1 MILID
6 HETLDSDENGKN
18 VMQNQE
24 LSEYKSKRV
33 HETCSKYNFIGVN
46 VKKSFLFCR
55 TEDPHIVQLRLT

>member
-6 HETLDSDENGKN
+6 HETLDSDENGKS

-24 LSEYKSKRV
+24 LSEYKSKIV
-33 HETCSKYNFIGVN
+33 HETCSKYNFIVVN

-55 TEDPHIVQLRLT
+55 TEDPHVVQLRLT